1 MVEHFLSFMDINIVR
16 PMVDVLNYWGIVI
29 AMAIESSCIPLPS
42 ELIMPYGGFLVHEGK
57 FSLFGIALAGAFGN
71 LIGSIFTYWI
81 GLKGGRPL
89 LEKYGKYVLISRHDM
104 DLADKFF
111 AKYGDFA
118 SFISRL
124 MPVVRTFISLP
135 AGIARTP
142 FIKFCIYTFLGSF
155 IWCGALGWVG
165 IEGGKRLPM
174 LKALLHK
181 FDAAIVVLIVLGIV
195 WYVRRHLK
203 HR

>member
-1 MVEHFLSFMDINIVR
+1 MVENILKMLSENIVN
-16 PMVDVLNYWGIVI
+16 PLITVLHYWGIVI

-42 ELIMPYGGFLVHEGK
+42 ELIMPYSGFLAHEGK
-57 FSLFGIALAGAFGN
+57 FTLLGIALAGAFGN
-71 LIGSIFTYWI
+71 LIGSIITYWI

-89 LEKYGKYVLISRHDM
+89 LEKYGKYVLISKRDM
-104 DLADKFF
+104 DLADRFF

-124 MPVVRTFISLP
+124 LPVVRTFISLP

-155 IWCGALGWVG
+155 IWCYALGWVG
-165 IEGGKRLPM
+165 FEGGKRIEFLR
-174 LKALLHK
+174 ALLHK

>member
-1 MVEHFLSFMDINIVR
+1 MLDANIVH
-16 PMVDVLNYWGIVI
+16 PLITALHYWGIVI

-42 ELIMPYGGFLVHEGK
+42 ELIMPYAGLLVQQRE
-57 FSLFGIALAGAFGN
+57 FTLFGISLAGAFGN
-71 LIGSIFTYWI
+71 LIGSILTYWI

-89 LEKYGKYVLISRHDM
+89 LEKYGKYVLISKRDM
-104 DLADKFF
+104 DLADRFF

-124 MPVVRTFISLP
+124 LPVVRTFVSLP

-155 IWCGALGWVG
+155 IWCGVLGWVG
-165 IEGGKRLPM
+165 IEGAKRLPM
-174 LKALLHK
+174 LKAILHQ
-181 FDAAIVVLIVLGIV
+181 FDAVIVVLIVLGIV